1 MNGWRH
7 CSTAMA
13 AAALLGFSAQGLA
26 AEGSVSAQSPLSR
39 QQAWQEAMAKLPKGA
54 VVTNSQCND
63 VEIGYSNTRYYCVL
77 TFSQPTAEPQQPGVP
92 EKEAAAQN

>member
-1 MNGWRH
+1 MNGWRN

-26 AEGSVSAQSPLSR
+26 NEGSVSAQSPLSR

-77 TFSQPTAEPQQPGVP
+77 TFSQPTAEAQQPAVP
-92 EKEAAAQN
+92 EEEAAAQN

>member
-1 MNGWRH
+1 
-7 CSTAMA
+7 MA

-26 AEGSVSAQSPLSR
+26 NEGSVSAQSPLSR

-77 TFSQPTAEPQQPGVP
+77 TFTEPVGII
-92 EKEAAAQN
+92 KEDAATQE

>member
-26 AEGSVSAQSPLSR
+26 NEGSVSAQSPLSR

-63 VEIGYSNTRYYCVL
+63 VEIGYSNTRHYCVL
-77 TFSQPTAEPQQPGVP
+77 TFTEPVGII
-92 EKEAAAQN
+92 KEDAATQE

>member
-7 CSTAMA
+7 CSTALA
-13 AAALLGFSAQGLA
+13 AAALLGFSAQGRA
-26 AEGSVSAQSPLSR
+26 AEGSVSAQSTLSR

-77 TFSQPTAEPQQPGVP
+77 TFTEPVGII
-92 EKEAAAQN
+92 KEDAATQE